1 MWRSSSSAFVLL
13 ILNLRADGSEDREL
27 AVRGISCAR
36 ALEPNGVKRMLG
48 LLARKVGMTQVYD
61 EAGNM
66 IPVTVI
72 RVDPN
77 VVIAHRTEKKDG
89 YSAVVVGVDDMKEKS
104 VTKPYRGQ
112 FPEGVAPK
120 KQLKEMRDFD
130 REVAVGDSLGADLLE
145 GVRYVDVSGVSKGKG
160 FQGVMKRHGFKGGP
174 GGHGSKFHR
183 TPGSTGQNTYPA
195 RTFKNKKMPGRM
207 GREKVTVLSLQLIK
221 VDVEKQLLLVK
232 GSVPGVNKSLV
243 LVRAA
248 VKR

>member
-1 MWRSSSSAFVLL
+1 
-13 ILNLRADGSEDREL
+13 
-27 AVRGISCAR
+27 
-36 ALEPNGVKRMLG
+36 MLG

-66 IPVTVI
+66 IPVTVM

-77 VVIAHRTEKKDG
+77 IVIAHRTEEKDG
-89 YSAVVVGVDDMKEKS
+89 YSAVVVGLDDMKKS
-104 VTKPYRGQ
+104 HITKPYAGQ
-112 FPEGVAPK
+112 FPDGVSPK
-120 KQLKEMRDFD
+120 KQLKEMRDFEKD
-130 REVAVGDSLGADLLE
+130 VAVGDALGVELLE

-160 FQGVMKRHGFKGGP
+160 FQGVIKRHGFRGGP

-207 GREKVTVLSLQLIK
+207 GREKVTILSLRLLK
-221 VDVEKQLLLVK
+221 VDAEKQLLLVR
-232 GSVPGVNKSLV
+232 GSVPGVNKGLV